1 MSTQMAN
8 STKVQILKNRLQAMT
23 ALKSGIHEHKK
34 ADFLLD
40 DILRGLYNR
49 FFVDLS
55 VFHFDFTYISVYFS

>member
-1 MSTQMAN
+1 
-8 STKVQILKNRLQAMT
+8 MT